1 MDIRHD
7 LAPPARVLR
16 IALVT
21 ETYAPEING
30 VAMTLQ
36 RLVGG
41 LCARGHEVA
50 VIRPR
55 LAGGGEGE
63 AALAVP
69 SLPIPGYAELRFGL
83 PARRRLGRH
92 FDQYRP
98 DVLYVAT
105 EGPLGASALTAAR
118 RRGIPVL
125 SGFHTQFQQYARHYR
140 IGFLQPLV
148 MAWLRRFHRRTA
160 LTLVPDADLCRR
172 LEAEGFGRL
181 AVLPRGV
188 DARLFDPRRRDPA
201 LRVKWGAGP
210 ADPVALCV
218 GRVAPEKNLE
228 LFVAAVQ
235 AMRRAVPDLRAVVV
249 GDGPLRAALQRRHP
263 WLHFAGARTGEDLAA
278 HFASADLFLFPSL
291 TETFGNVVLEAL
303 ASGLAVLAFDYAA
316 AHRHIRNGENGFV
329 VPFGDRAAFLEAAV
343 ALAAR
348 GLDDLAG
355 VRAQARLGTADLDWQ
370 RIVIRFERLLESVL
384 PAVAL
389 S

>member
-36 RLVGG
+36 RLVRG
-41 LCARGHEVA
+41 LRERGHEVD

-55 LAGGGEGE
+55 LPGGEGE

-83 PARRRLGRH
+83 PAGRRLGRY
-92 FDQYRP
+92 FDQRRP
-98 DVLYVAT
+98 DVIYVAT
-105 EGPLGASALTAAR
+105 EGPLGASASKAAR
-118 RRGIPVL
+118 RWGIPVV

-148 MAWLRRFHRRTA
+148 MAWLRRFHRHTA

-172 LEAEGFGRL
+172 LEAEGFGRV

-188 DARLFDPRRRDPA
+188 DGERFDPRRRDPA
-201 LRVKWGAGP
+201 LRATWNAGP
-210 ADPVALCV
+210 RDPVALYV
-218 GRVAPEKNLE
+218 GRIAAEKNLD
-228 LFVAAVQ
+228 LFIAAVT
-235 AMRRAVPDLRAVVV
+235 AMRRAEPDLRAVVV
-249 GDGPLRAALQRRHP
+249 GDGPRRAELQRRYP
-263 WLHFAGARTGEDLAA
+263 DLQFAGARTGEDLAA

-316 AHRHIRNGENGFV
+316 AHRHICNGENGFV

-348 GLDDLAG
+348 GLEDLGG
-355 VRAQARLGTADLDWQ
+355 VRAAARRSTADLDWQ
-370 RIVIRFERLLESVL
+370 HIVIRFERLLESVL